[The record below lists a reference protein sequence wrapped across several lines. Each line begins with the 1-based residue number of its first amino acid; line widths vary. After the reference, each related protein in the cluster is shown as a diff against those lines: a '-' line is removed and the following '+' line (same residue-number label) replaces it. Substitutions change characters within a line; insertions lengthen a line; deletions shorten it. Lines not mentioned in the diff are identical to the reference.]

1 MITRKFDIKGM
12 TCSACSNAVDRSV
25 KKLQGVKEL
34 NVNLLNNSMIV
45 KYEESLLDDE
55 KIIKSVENAGYEA
68 TLKIDNIKNKEKDK
82 DLSSNEIVEL
92 KNRLIISLIFAV
104 PLFYISMGHM
114 LDWYFLSFFHGTQN
128 AIAFS
133 FTQFLLSLPIVL
145 INKKYYKVGFKTLF
159 KGSPNMDS
167 LVAIGTGAAIVYG
180 VFSIYKIAYAL
191 GVNDLDIVKEY
202 SMNLYFES
210 AAVVLT
216 LITFGKYLEARA
228 KSNTSEAIKKLID
241 LNVKKATILK
251 DDKEVEVLVE
261 NLALEDIVIVKPG
274 QIIPTD
280 GVIIFGNTSVDESM
294 LTGESRAISKKVGDS
309 VFGASINKYG
319 VIKFR
324 VTKTKDETFLSQIIK
339 LVEEAS
345 SSKAP
350 ISKLADKIS
359 GIFVPTVILI
369 SIITFISWYSLG
381 YSFEF
386 SLSIAISVL
395 IISCPCALGLATPT
409 AIMVATGKG
418 AQNGILIKDAQSLEL
433 ASKIDTIVLDKTGTI
448 TKGKPTVTNIFTD
461 KTISK
466 DDLIQIAYTIEKNS
480 EHPLAKA
487 IVDFAKSKKID
498 SLNFVDFKAT
508 NGLGV
513 EAKIDNSFY
522 YIGNEKFILSKNIE
536 LKEFL
541 SISENLSKDGK
552 TTIFVANS
560 SEVLGVIEIFDAIK
574 DTSKDAIDEFKRMN
588 LEVIMLTGDNQKT
601 ARSVAKTL
609 GITNFIAEVLPQD
622 KDKKIQELQSL
633 GKKVLMVGDGI
644 NDAPALTRADVSVAI
659 GAGSDI
665 AIESAN
671 IILVR
676 SDLLDVVKAMQLSG
690 ATIKNIKQNLF
701 WAFFYNII
709 GIPLAAG
716 VFYTTLGWK
725 LTPMYAGAAMSLS
738 SVMVVFNALR
748 LKLFKPKIYSNL
760 KLDIK
765 DEFMEIVL
773 KVDGMTCGHCK
784 ARVEKVLNTIEEV
797 SSVEVDLSS
806 KNVKVTLSKDI
817 DSKIL
822 EDAIVDAGYEIIK

>member
-409 AIMVATGKG
+409 AIMVGTGKG
-418 AQNGILIKDAQSLEL
+418 AENGILIKSGESLET
-433 ASKIDTIVLDKTGTI
+433 AHKISTIVLDKQ
-448 TKGKPTVTNIFTD
+448 V
-461 KTISK
+461 
-466 DDLIQIAYTIEKNS
+466 Q
-480 EHPLAKA
+480 
-487 IVDFAKSKKID
+487 
-498 SLNFVDFKAT
+498 
-508 NGLGV
+508 
-513 EAKIDNSFY
+513 
-522 YIGNEKFILSKNIE
+522 
-536 LKEFL
+536 
-541 SISENLSKDGK
+541 
-552 TTIFVANS
+552 
-560 SEVLGVIEIFDAIK
+560 
-574 DTSKDAIDEFKRMN
+574 
-588 LEVIMLTGDNQKT
+588 
-601 ARSVAKTL
+601 
-609 GITNFIAEVLPQD
+609 
-622 KDKKIQELQSL
+622 
-633 GKKVLMVGDGI
+633 
-644 NDAPALTRADVSVAI
+644 
-659 GAGSDI
+659 
-665 AIESAN
+665 
-671 IILVR
+671 
-676 SDLLDVVKAMQLSG
+676 
-690 ATIKNIKQNLF
+690 
-701 WAFFYNII
+701 
-709 GIPLAAG
+709 
-716 VFYTTLGWK
+716 
-725 LTPMYAGAAMSLS
+725 
-738 SVMVVFNALR
+738 
-748 LKLFKPKIYSNL
+748 
-760 KLDIK
+760 
-765 DEFMEIVL
+765 
-773 KVDGMTCGHCK
+773 
-784 ARVEKVLNTIEEV
+784 
-797 SSVEVDLSS
+797 
-806 KNVKVTLSKDI
+806 
-817 DSKIL
+817 
-822 EDAIVDAGYEIIK
+822 

>member
-34 NVNLLNNSMIV
+34 NVNLLNNSMLV

-251 DDKEVEVLVE
+251 DDKELEVLVE

-274 QIIPTD
+274 QVIPTD
-280 GVIIFGNTSVDESM
+280 GVIIFGDTSVDESM
-294 LTGESRAISKKVGDS
+294 LTGESKAISKKVGDS

-319 VIKFR
+319 VIKFK
-324 VTKTKDETFLSQIIK
+324 VTKAKDDTFLSQIIK

-448 TKGKPTVTNIFTD
+448 TKGKPTVTNIFTN
-461 KTISK
+461 KAISK

-498 SLNFVDFKAT
+498 FLNFVDFKAA

-536 LKEFL
+536 PKEFL
-541 SISENLSKDGK
+541 ALSENLSKDGK

-601 ARSVAKTL
+601 AKSVAKTL

-676 SDLLDVVKAMQLSG
+676 SDLLDVVKAMQLSS

-760 KLDIK
+760 KLEIK

-784 ARVEKVLNTIEEV
+784 ARVEKVLNAIEEV